1 MLRGLCVA
9 NLIAVHQKS
18 CIGKLSA
25 FCGAVSAAA
34 GAACGIAYMDGEGID
49 VISQTLVNCIASVG
63 GMVCDGAKSSC
74 AGKIATALSAALMGY
89 DMAKLRRGYLNGE
102 GIVKEDVEKTIAS
115 VGRMAAKG
123 MRQTDTEILN
133 IMIGN

>member
-1 MLRGLCVA
+1 
-9 NLIAVHQKS
+9 
-18 CIGKLSA
+18 
-25 FCGAVSAAA
+25 
-34 GAACGIAYMDGEGID
+34 
-49 VISQTLVNCIASVG
+49 
-63 GMVCDGAKSSC
+63 
-74 AGKIATALSAALMGY
+74 MGY